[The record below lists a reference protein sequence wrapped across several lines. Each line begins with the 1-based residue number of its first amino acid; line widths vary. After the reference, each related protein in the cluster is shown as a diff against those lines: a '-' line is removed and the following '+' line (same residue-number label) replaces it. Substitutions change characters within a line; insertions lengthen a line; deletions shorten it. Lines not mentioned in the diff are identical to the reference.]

1 VLLDAQEKAYTS
13 LVNDLNKV
21 RSLGMCDEL
30 PFGCISHKDQALH
43 ASIDPNP
50 KHINM
55 LK

>member
-1 VLLDAQEKAYTS
+1 MLLDAQEKAYTS